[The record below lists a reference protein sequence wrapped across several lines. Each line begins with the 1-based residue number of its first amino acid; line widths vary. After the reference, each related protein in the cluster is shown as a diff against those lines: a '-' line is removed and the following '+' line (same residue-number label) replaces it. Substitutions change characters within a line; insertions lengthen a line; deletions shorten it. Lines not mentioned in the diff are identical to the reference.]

1 MLGCSGRIQ
10 DHVTVS
16 EAFPKAVKE
25 LAGEGSE
32 VRPGDGG
39 VAMTEGHRHR
49 VFETPSAPSLT
60 KPHNCKMM
68 CRFPLRIYK

>member
-25 LAGEGSE
+25 LAGEGSK
-32 VRPGDGG
+32 VRPEDGG
-39 VAMTEGHRHR
+39 MAMTEGHRHR
-49 VFETPSAPSLT
+49 VFETPPASSLA
-60 KPHNCKMM
+60 KQRNCKMM
-68 CRFPLRIYK
+68 CGFPLRIYK

>member
-32 VRPGDGG
+32 VRRGEGG
-39 VAMTEGHRHR
+39 VAMTEGDGAQG
-49 VFETPSAPSLT
+49 V
-60 KPHNCKMM
+60 
-68 CRFPLRIYK
+68 